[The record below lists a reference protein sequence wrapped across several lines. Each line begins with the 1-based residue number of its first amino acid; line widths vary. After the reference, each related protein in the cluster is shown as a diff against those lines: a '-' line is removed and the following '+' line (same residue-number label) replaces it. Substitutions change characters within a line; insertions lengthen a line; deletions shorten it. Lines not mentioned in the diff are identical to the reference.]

1 MEPQAKPHGA
11 PEHLDVPFELKTVE
25 IVTQD
30 DGLVIN
36 LANGFASLLGAFQN
50 FLRH

>member
-1 MEPQAKPHGA
+1 MEPQANPLGA

-30 DGLVIN
+30 DGLEIN
-36 LANGFASLLGAFQN
+36 PAHGYSSLLRAIKYL
-50 FLRH
+50 LRH

>member
-1 MEPQAKPHGA
+1 MEPQANPHGA

-30 DGLVIN
+30 DGLEISP
-36 LANGFASLLGAFQN
+36 AYGYSSLLRVFKYR
-50 FLRH
+50 LTH